1 MGRQAEVGVG
11 SIRSTED
18 CIGIEEIEQPQ
29 RVKKQQR
36 AKTTVTMA
44 AVSRHR
50 TSRLSSMN
58 SLLLIL
64 GTLTALLAG
73 SGNVVNAQGI
83 GTDVCACSPSQFEFV
98 FDFSLT
104 CPPVNITTGDAVSAT
119 SCLISPFGNPEVQ
132 DLIPVAVQTID
143 ILELGQ
149 DLRVL
154 VQENIAGNF
163 GDGDSFRYTSIA
175 AIPNEINSNVD
186 IPRAIQLNIVG
197 VNRLD
202 EPIINVYIITY
213 TNNCN
218 AYPVLLEGQS
228 AGWTVMVSSHRRIL
242 VLFVMP
248 LGKLVN

>member
-1 MGRQAEVGVG
+1 MGLPEGE
-11 SIRSTED
+11 IRP
-18 CIGIEEIEQPQ
+18 EENNSIEQPQ
-29 RVKKQQR
+29 RQTRQQ
-36 AKTTVTMA
+36 TA
-44 AVSRHR
+44 AARPLHR
-50 TSRLSSMN
+50 RSAMN
-58 SLLLIL
+58 TLVLLFGAIV
-64 GTLTALLAG
+64 ALATG
-73 SGNVVNAQGI
+73 VNGQGI
-83 GTDVCACSPSQFEFV
+83 GVDICACSPSQFEFV

-132 DLIPVAVQTID
+132 DLIPVSVQTID

-163 GDGDSFRYTSIA
+163 GDGDSFQYTSIA
-175 AIPNEINSNVD
+175 AIPAEINSSVD

-213 TNNCN
+213 TNNCG
-218 AYPVLLEGQS
+218 AYPVLQEGQS
-228 AGWTVMVSSHRRIL
+228 AGWTVMVSYNTLLLYLRRYL
-242 VLFVMP
+242 
-248 LGKLVN
+248 N